1 MGGVALGML
10 EPGCEWLCSGLSA
23 ECPTGSISEF
33 PNPRLQ
39 MTVAA
44 EHQSAHFAL
53 KSSATCIVSDS
64 EISED
69 GT

>member
-33 PNPRLQ
+33 PNPHLQ
-39 MTVAA
+39 MMVVA
-44 EHQSAHFAL
+44 ERQSAHFAV
-53 KSSATCIVSDS
+53 KSTAACIVSD
-64 EISED
+64 IDVSED
-69 GT
+69 ST